1 MLGSLRAQNLIQL
14 AALAHSSH
22 DVAAADQLP
31 VHVQV
36 PAAGE
41 PDSDTDVEGGEQLMA
56 PAHPD
61 LPITIG
67 RVSVHYA

>member
-1 MLGSLRAQNLIQL
+1 VFRPITLE
-14 AALAHSSH
+14 
-22 DVAAADQLP
+22 P
-31 VHVQV
+31 

-41 PDSDTDVEGGEQLMA
+41 PDSASDVAGLEQPMA
-56 PAHPD
+56 SAHPD